1 MIRKNPCHDIMTP
14 AGQIINKVAQ
24 QNTMPKEV
32 YNVTWEKPAPT
43 KETIEQ
49 AYARGWADAMAE
61 VEFNQWLDNRS
72 N

>member
-24 QNTMPKEV
+24 QDAVPQDA
-32 YNVTWEKPAPT
+32 YNVTWENPPPT

-49 AYARGWADAMAE
+49 AYHRGWNDCLRTFGKDKY
-61 VEFNQWLDNRS
+61 V
-72 N
+72 